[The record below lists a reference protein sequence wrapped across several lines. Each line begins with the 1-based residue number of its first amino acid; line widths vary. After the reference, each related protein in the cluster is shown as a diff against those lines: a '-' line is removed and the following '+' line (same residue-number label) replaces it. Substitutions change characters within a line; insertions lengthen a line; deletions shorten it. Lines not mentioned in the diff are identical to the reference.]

1 MPPIPHD
8 YCEMKQV
15 INYVFENKK
24 FYINAKCVF
33 WTTFFCNTEERL
45 DLSSICSGCWTSLVT
60 YYFSIYIEHFRNVF
74 DSWDLEVHRKLQR
87 PEGKDE
93 LLEFN
98 MN

>member
-33 WTTFFCNTEERL
+33 
-45 DLSSICSGCWTSLVT
+45 
-60 YYFSIYIEHFRNVF
+60 
-74 DSWDLEVHRKLQR
+74 
-87 PEGKDE
+87 
-93 LLEFN
+93 
-98 MN
+98 